1 MNILDNMDYS
11 APGTKNTT
19 GKDKVCPE
27 CGSSNIDLTE
37 LDKIALE
44 SAADFIRI
52 MDAALPM
59 IKRSEKSLCKCLDCG
74 KKWKS

>member
-1 MNILDNMDYS
+1 MNILDSMDYS
-11 APGTKNTT
+11 TPGTKITN
-19 GKDKVCPE
+19 GKDKACPK

-44 SAADFIRI
+44 SAADFIRV
-52 MDAALPM
+52 MHAELPM

-74 KKWKS
+74 NKWKT